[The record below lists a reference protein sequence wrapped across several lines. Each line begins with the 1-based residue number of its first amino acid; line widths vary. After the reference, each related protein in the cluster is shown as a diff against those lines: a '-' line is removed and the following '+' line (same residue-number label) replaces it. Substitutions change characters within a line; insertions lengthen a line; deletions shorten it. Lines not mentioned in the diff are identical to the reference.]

1 MRLERAAVVVWAAA
15 LVLLGGN
22 ALLRP
27 YRGTVYPIFAEAG
40 RRWVAGA
47 DLYRPVPGLDE
58 YRFGPLP
65 TALVVPFGLLPDG
78 PGGLLWRLAGAAV
91 FCVGL
96 AWWGRIVLPRPGG
109 WAALFLLV
117 APLTFGNVH
126 NGQANVLILGLLLLG
141 VAAVARDR
149 FNVAALCLTVAT
161 LFKLYPVAVALLLA
175 ALYPRR
181 LGPRLAVALVAGLL
195 LPFVL
200 QRPAY
205 VAAQYAGWVEHL
217 AQDDRQVRPREFWYR
232 DARLLWA
239 APMSA
244 HAYQLAQAAGAA
256 AAAAACLWARRAGLE
271 RARLLALLLG
281 LGCCWMTALGPA
293 TESATYVLLGPTV
306 AWLLLC
312 GRSDHHTAPLRALW
326 LTSYTLLVASQAASA
341 LPGGWGRLLQSL
353 GPQPL
358 AALLLMGGL
367 LALGAARTGWE
378 RAHDRRTD
386 PARN

>member
-1 MRLERAAVVVWAAA
+1 VAAWAAA
-15 LVLLGGN
+15 LVLLGGH

-40 RRWVAGA
+40 RRWLAGA

-58 YRFGPLP
+58 YRFGALP
-65 TALVVPFGLLPDG
+65 TALIAPFGLLPDG
-78 PGGLLWRLAGAAV
+78 PGGLLWRLLGAAV
-91 FCVGL
+91 FCAGL
-96 AWWGRIVLPRPGG
+96 TCWGRIVLPPARGG
-109 WAALFLLV
+109 LAALFLLV

-126 NGQANVLILGLLLLG
+126 NGQANVLILGLLLLA

-149 FNVAALCLTVAT
+149 FNVAALCLTVAG
-161 LFKLYPVAVALLLA
+161 LFKVYPLAVGLLLA
-175 ALYPRR
+175 AVYPRR
-181 LGPRLAVALVAGLL
+181 LSPRLALALVAGLL

-232 DARLLWA
+232 DARLLWSLWS

-244 HAYQLAQAAGAA
+244 RAYQLAQAAGAA
-256 AAAAACLWARRAGLE
+256 AAAAACLWARRTGLE
-271 RARLLALLLG
+271 RSRLLALLLG
-281 LGCCWMTALGPA
+281 VGCCWMTALGPA
-293 TESATYVLLGPTV
+293 TESATYVFLGPTA

-312 GRSDHHTAPLRALW
+312 GRPDHHPAALCALW
-326 LTSYTLLVASQAASA
+326 LTAYVLLVASQAASA
-341 LPGGWGRLLQSL
+341 LPGGWGRSLQSL

-358 AALLLMGGL
+358 AALLLMAGL
-367 LALGAARTGWE
+367 LALAVCPRQPRLQFAPGGC
-378 RAHDRRTD
+378 
-386 PARN
+386 P